1 MNSRINSAI
10 AYAFEQFKINFNDDN
25 FFDDKKSPLMLNIEK
40 KEIFLFPIGIDGLVL
55 TMALAYIPHL
65 SNIELLRLLQEAMVL
80 NAPQWNKPIKYY
92 LDKDQHYLMLSSKV
106 VLTDG
111 EPKDVGEKL
120 TGKINEIL
128 SVYENSISYLKITP
142 VQLIND

>member
-1 MNSRINSAI
+1 MNNRINSAI
-10 AYAFEQFKINFNDDN
+10 AYAFEQFKIDFNDDN

-40 KEIFLFPIGIDGLVL
+40 KEIFLFPIGVDELIL
-55 TMALAYIPHL
+55 TMALVYIPHL
-65 SNIELLRLLQEAMVL
+65 SNTELIRLLQEAMVL

-92 LDKDQHYLMLSSKV
+92 LDKDQYYLMLSSKV
-106 VLTDG
+106 VLAED
-111 EPKDVGEKL
+111 ESRDIGEKL

-142 VQLIND
+142 IQLIND